1 MCGVMTVI
9 RMIFLGSGD
18 SGESVCSGDSGGFN
32 ENKWDAG
39 HLTISLKLE
48 KGCFDF
54 LYDADCILVT
64 CIRDVLI
71 APFSSNQS
79 RCTPKHA
86 CHKNIHFVFFFN
98 FHLFDGGI
106 VYVVAGREAVGNLV
120 FYW

>member
-1 MCGVMTVI
+1 MCCYDSDMTVI
-9 RMIFLGSGD
+9 RMIIVGSGE

-39 HLTISLKLE
+39 HLTNSLKLE

-54 LYDADCILVT
+54 LYDCILVT

-79 RCTPKHA
+79 RYTPKHA
-86 CHKNIHFVFFFN
+86 CQKISVLSSSSI
-98 FHLFDGGI
+98 FHLFDAGI
-106 VYVVAGREAVGNLV
+106 IYVIAR
-120 FYW
+120 